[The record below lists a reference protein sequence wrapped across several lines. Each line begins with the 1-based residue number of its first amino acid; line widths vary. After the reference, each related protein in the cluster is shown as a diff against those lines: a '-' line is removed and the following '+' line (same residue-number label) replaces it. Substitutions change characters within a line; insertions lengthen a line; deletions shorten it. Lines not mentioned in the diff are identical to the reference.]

1 MLIISMLLL
10 CIGVGAQ
17 TAKNVGKAGAV
28 VKTVK
33 AEERPEV
40 LIETTM
46 GNIRV
51 RCITRRRCI
60 VTTSLSSYASTTT
73 TTRCCSTVSYPTS

>member
-1 MLIISMLLL
+1 MKNVMLIISMLLV
-10 CIGVGAQ
+10 CCGVGAQ

-51 RCITRRRCI
+51 ALYNETPLHRDNFLKLIRE
-60 VTTSLSSYASTTT
+60 YH
-73 TTRCCSTVSYPTS
+73 